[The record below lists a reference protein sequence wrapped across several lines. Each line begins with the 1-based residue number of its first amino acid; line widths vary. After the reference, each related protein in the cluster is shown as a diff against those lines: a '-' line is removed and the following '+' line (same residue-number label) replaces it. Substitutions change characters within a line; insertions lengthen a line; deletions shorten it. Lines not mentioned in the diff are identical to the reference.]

1 MLQNLPARKYMGIT
15 SEESL
20 INYDFLKV
28 LKNKLLDVFTVH
40 FNKVNNPI
48 YISGSLI
55 DQVCIKKALI
65 KEF

>member
-40 FNKVNNPI
+40 FKKVNNPI